1 MNQSFPE
8 VPLTFNCLWNVILQ
22 VILTFSAS
30 KVMFN
35 SKATMVSTCINILT
49 LKKKKIRPKN
59 RSLAVIQSNYF
70 KTTWRSCTQ
79 YPNSLWVW
87 ESSFILELLNLFF
100 FLVFY
105 QLQKTSSILNVR
117 SLKFFLLT
125 KEVSLLEFPQL
136 KLLSIKCAQI
146 SDITHVPFST
156 VSLLA
161 GSLPLICQNTIQE
174 SFPLFLSYAI
184 FPFNSG

>member
-49 LKKKKIRPKN
+49 LKKKKSDPKIGLWQWS
-59 RSLAVIQSNYF
+59 RVTILKPLEGHV
-70 KTTWRSCTQ
+70 
-79 YPNSLWVW
+79 PNTLTLY
-87 ESSFILELLNLFF
+87 EYGNSSFILELLNLFF

-136 KLLSIKCAQI
+136 KLLSIKRAQI